1 MEILR
6 KEGSGTFLLKVSDS
20 DEYHTTAQYAIV
32 TISPELKEQ
41 IKIFKETIEDLKAK
55 GQSIYR
61 MTSFE
66 YAVDYF
72 ADCTYDDIENIDEDI
87 ADALYKSMNTHEGV
101 IEIEPINTDDI
112 PMLRTEC
119 DQLIVDDYGVM
130 FDALVKFT
138 DTRMWTEK
146 ISHEQLG
153 L

>member
-1 MEILR
+1 
-6 KEGSGTFLLKVSDS
+6 
-20 DEYHTTAQYAIV
+20 
-32 TISPELKEQ
+32 
-41 IKIFKETIEDLKAK
+41 
-55 GQSIYR
+55 

-66 YAVDYF
+66 YSVEYF

-87 ADALYKSMNTHEGV
+87 ADALYKSMNLHEGI
-101 IEIEPINTDDI
+101 IEIEPINTDEI

-119 DQLIVDDYGVM
+119 DQLIVDDFGVM

>member
-1 MEILR
+1 MEITR

-20 DEYHTTAQYAIV
+20 DEYHTTSQYAVV
-32 TISPELKEQ
+32 TFSPELLAQVKA
-41 IKIFKETIEDLKAK
+41 FKETIEDLKAK

-66 YAVDYF
+66 YSVEYF
-72 ADCTYDDIENIDEDI
+72 ADCTYDGIENIDEDI
-87 ADALYKSMNTHEGV
+87 ADALYKSMNTHEGI

>member
-1 MEILR
+1 MEIKR
-6 KEGSGTFLLKVSDS
+6 KEGSGTFLLKVSDT
-20 DEYHTTAQYAIV
+20 DEYHTTSQFAVV

-41 IKIFKETIEDLKAK
+41 IKTFKETIEDLKSK

-66 YAVDYF
+66 YSVDYF
-72 ADCTYDDIENIDEDI
+72 ADCTYDDVENIDEDI
-87 ADALYKSMNTHEGV
+87 ADALYNSMNTHEGV

-112 PMLRTEC
+112 PMLRTDC
-119 DQLIVDDYGVM
+119 DQIIVDDYGVM

-138 DTRMWTEK
+138 DTRMYTGK
-146 ISHEQLG
+146 ISFEQLG